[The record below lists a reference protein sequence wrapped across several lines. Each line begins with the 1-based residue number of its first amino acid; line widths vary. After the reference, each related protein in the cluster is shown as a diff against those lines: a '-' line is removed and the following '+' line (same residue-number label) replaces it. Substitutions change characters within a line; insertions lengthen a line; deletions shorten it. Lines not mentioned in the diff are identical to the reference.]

1 MRCILCRLATTEN
14 EGQIHKADELSGAA
28 KRSLIYEAIAR
39 FARQEIPVSPGN
51 QKGVFSSKLLVG

>member
-1 MRCILCRLATTEN
+1 M
-14 EGQIHKADELSGAA
+14 HKADELSGAA

-39 FARQEIPVSPGN
+39 FARQEIPVAPGN